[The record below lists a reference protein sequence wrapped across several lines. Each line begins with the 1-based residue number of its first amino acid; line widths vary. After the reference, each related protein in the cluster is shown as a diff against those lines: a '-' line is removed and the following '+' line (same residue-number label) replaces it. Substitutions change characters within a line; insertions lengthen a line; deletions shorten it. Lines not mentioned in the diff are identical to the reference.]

1 MVFFDTTLNFNIKC
15 NYLDKYSPNNR
26 LYEYLAKFGELTT
39 QNWRNPE
46 ELQKI
51 EETDIIQYLQHLLD
65 TKNFQYARDQ
75 LIERTYHQICREF
88 ASNRVYLNGASVIS
102 PEIYEAIADTKD
114 KEEASFFNYIKL
126 LIQIKQL
133 LPSVTNLQL
142 FYLLCLLPASTDEPM
157 QFFMFG
163 FLQWCREKGLEA
175 ENEIFSPNFKCN
187 LPESTSFTNFID
199 RVVRYQ
205 NPISQLFNL
214 KVSDGGIMRYIE
226 GLNEIF
232 ITTNNGKLT
241 ITVRKICFLYLQLNR
256 QEDIATLLKKDLLI
270 GLLMSNLNANITD
283 GTIEQSNIFRWTID
297 NRTMDYLLCEMDGER
312 LLSFLPYVPVLL
324 TDPFKKFVYKC
335 TGHRLKHYGKSVRPG
350 STSQLPLNTF
360 TGGINNKSKTKKKK
374 KKQYKK
380 HE

>member
-1 MVFFDTTLNFNIKC
+1 
-15 NYLDKYSPNNR
+15 
-26 LYEYLAKFGELTT
+26 
-39 QNWRNPE
+39 
-46 ELQKI
+46 
-51 EETDIIQYLQHLLD
+51 
-65 TKNFQYARDQ
+65 

-163 FLQWCREKGLEA
+163 FLQWCMDKELIA
-175 ENEIFSPNFKCN
+175 ENFNFSPNFRCD
-187 LPESTSFTNFID
+187 LPTSTPFTNFID

-205 NPISQLFNL
+205 KPISQLFNL
-214 KVSDGGIMRYIE
+214 RLSEGGIMRYIE

-256 QEDIATLLKKDLLI
+256 QEDITTLDKKDLLI

-283 GTIEQSNIFRWTID
+283 GTIDQSNEFRWSID

-312 LLSFLPYVPVLL
+312 LLPFLPYVPVLL

-360 TGGINNKSKTKKKK
+360 AGGINKNRKTKKNVKRNMFAYYYSIMFFIIK
-374 KKQYKK
+374 NIY
-380 HE
+380 